1 MMTAERR
8 YTLEQAAAKIGFRA
22 DDLATLL
29 PDVGIDTAPPGH
41 EENTLS
47 EAEVARLTRLI
58 ERIQQYHN
66 GLSDVEYA

>member
-1 MMTAERR
+1 MTDERR
-8 YTLEQAAAKIGFRA
+8 YTLEQASAKIGFRA

-29 PDVGIDTAPPGH
+29 PDVGIDTAPPGY

-47 EAEVARLTRLI
+47 ETEVARLIRLV

-66 GLSDVEYA
+66 GLSDEEYG

>member
-1 MMTAERR
+1 M
-8 YTLEQAAAKIGFRA
+8 GFWA

-29 PDVGIDTAPPGH
+29 PDVGIDTALPGH

-47 EAEVARLTRLI
+47 ETEVARLPRLI
-58 ERIQQYHN
+58 ERRKQCHN